1 MEPPSSPSS
10 KKPKSHKSATFQL
23 QDIHP
28 SLNVN
33 QDDDNDDAAGVS
45 NNDDKVPTEPTMT
58 PPTRFRPGTPAPSS
72 RANSPHVK
80 QKLHQMSMSDIDN
93 DDDNKHAVVT
103 GSKSAP
109 VPSSHVE
116 PPSHHT
122 HHHHHHVHLGGKQ
135 QQGVAETGKVVVES
149 AGNSK
154 KVEHVHHHAKHAH
167 FMASSTTASR
177 NYREETKAVLAVV
190 KGSVYIPTRTRSRP
204 ECNSFIETS
213 DLGPPG
219 ADRRWLIDMKGFRE
233 DEITFF
239 LDGTNLKV
247 EGRQTTRPGKNS
259 HHVETIV
266 LPISYEIENLK
277 VFRNKHI
284 GTLVLAYLSTP

>member
-93 DDDNKHAVVT
+93 DDDNKVFLDKKLVIHPKLTRFDHRINKIARGGDWLKICPRPFFPRRT
-103 GSKSAP
+103 TKSSHP
-109 VPSSHVE
+109 PSSPSC
-116 PPSHHT
+116 PP
-122 HHHHHHVHLGGKQ
+122 
-135 QQGVAETGKVVVES
+135 
-149 AGNSK
+149 
-154 KVEHVHHHAKHAH
+154 
-167 FMASSTTASR
+167 
-177 NYREETKAVLAVV
+177 
-190 KGSVYIPTRTRSRP
+190 
-204 ECNSFIETS
+204 
-213 DLGPPG
+213 
-219 ADRRWLIDMKGFRE
+219 RRK
-233 DEITFF
+233 T
-239 LDGTNLKV
+239 
-247 EGRQTTRPGKNS
+247 TTRCRRDGQS
-259 HHVETIV
+259 G
-266 LPISYEIENLK
+266 
-277 VFRNKHI
+277 RRI
-284 GTLVLAYLSTP
+284 GW